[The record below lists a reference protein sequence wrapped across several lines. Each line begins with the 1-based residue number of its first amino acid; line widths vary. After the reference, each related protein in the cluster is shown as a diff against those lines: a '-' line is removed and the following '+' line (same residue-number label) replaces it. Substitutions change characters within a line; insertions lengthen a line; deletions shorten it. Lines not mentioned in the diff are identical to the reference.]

1 MSVPVQCLMFLF
13 IEFSIPSILFKF
25 IFRYVATQQKM
36 KASHFFLSSK
46 NNFYGVDTTVALVV
60 AIKWNQL
67 SFILDV
73 IYQAC

>member
-1 MSVPVQCLMFLF
+1 MFLF

-25 IFRYVATQQKM
+25 IFRDVTTQQKM
-36 KASHFFLSSK
+36 KVSHFFLSSK
-46 NNFYGVDTTVALVV
+46 INFYSVDTTVALVV
-60 AIKWNQL
+60 AIKRNQL